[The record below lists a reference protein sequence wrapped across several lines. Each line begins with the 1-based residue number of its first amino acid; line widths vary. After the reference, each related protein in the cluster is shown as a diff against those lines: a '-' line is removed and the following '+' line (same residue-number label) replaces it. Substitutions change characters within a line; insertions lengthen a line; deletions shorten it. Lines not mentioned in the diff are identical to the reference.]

1 MSLDP
6 AIRESKPELNFLKK
20 IDGIINRTFL
30 AQFNVVD
37 DIMKITL
44 LARLKIVDDRM
55 NRALLARLK
64 M

>member
-6 AIRESKPELNFLKK
+6 AIGESKTEHNFVKK
-20 IDGIINRTFL
+20 IDDIINRTFL
-30 AQFNVVD
+30 AQFNVVN